1 VFSKWVYVRPPSGD
15 IFGGLGGPNLL
26 LKRISTC
33 SSHPEDPVNREVQK
47 EPRKLWAR
55 EVHEM
60 QIGGE
65 RCFVDENE
73 IGDKR
78 DVNDE
83 MAYL

>member
-1 VFSKWVYVRPPSGD
+1 MGIFLSSK
-15 IFGGLGGPNLL
+15 
-26 LKRISTC
+26 K
-33 SSHPEDPVNREVQK
+33 
-47 EPRKLWAR
+47 PRKLWAR

-60 QIGGE
+60 QIGDE

-83 MAYL
+83 MGYL